1 MKKGLL
7 FVAWLLILSACSIYK
22 EPQFKELSGYKLTKI
37 EGNEIR
43 FNVEGIISNPN
54 WYAIKIKKSSLDIFI
69 ENKKFGV
76 ISLDNKIK
84 IKSKRDNNLSVPI
97 TLIMEPGSM
106 VKMMGWAL
114 RDSLSMEIKGPLK
127 AGVFFI
133 NHKFP
138 VQFTKN
144 FSSKAII
151 KNLFKSP

>member
-7 FVAWLLILSACSIYK
+7 FLAWLLILSACSIYK
-22 EPQFKELSGYKLTKI
+22 EPEFKELSGYKLTKI

-43 FNVEGIISNPN
+43 FNVEGLVSNPN
-54 WYAIKIKKSSLDIFI
+54 WYALKMKKSSLDIFI

-76 ISLDNKIK
+76 LELEEKLK
-84 IKSKRDNNLSVPI
+84 IKSKRDNNISVPI

>member
-7 FVAWLLILSACSIYK
+7 FLAWLLILSACSIYK
-22 EPQFKELSGYKLTKI
+22 EPEFKELSGYKLTKI
-37 EGNEIR
+37 DGNEIH

-54 WYAIKIKKSSLDIFI
+54 WYALKMKKSSLDVFI

-76 ISLDNKIK
+76 LQLEDKLK
-84 IKSKRDNNLSVPI
+84 IKSKRDNNLSVPM

-114 RDSLSMEIKGPLK
+114 RDSLSIEIKGPLK
-127 AGVFFI
+127 AGAFFI
-133 NHKFP
+133 YHKFP
-138 VQFTKN
+138 VQFTKSI
-144 FSSKAII
+144 SSKNII

>member
-22 EPQFKELSGYKLTKI
+22 EPEFKELNGYKLT
-37 EGNEIR
+37 EMDGNNIR
-43 FNVEGIISNPN
+43 FNVDGIISNPN
-54 WYAIKIKKSSLDIFI
+54 WYAIKIKKSSLAIYI

-97 TLIMEPGSM
+97 TLVLEPGAM
-106 VKMMGWAL
+106 VKMMGMAF
-114 RDSLSMEIKGPLK
+114 RDSISMEIKGPIK
-127 AGVFFI
+127 AGVCFI
-133 NHKFP
+133 YHKFP

-144 FSSKAII
+144 VSSKAII
-151 KNLFKSP
+151 KNLFTSP

>member
-37 EGNEIR
+37 DGNEIH

-54 WYAIKIKKSSLDIFI
+54 WYALKMKKSSLDVFI

-76 ISLDNKIK
+76 LQLEDKLK

-97 TLIMEPGSM
+97 TLILEPGSM
-106 VKMMGWAL
+106 VKMMGWAV
-114 RDSLSMEIKGPLK
+114 RDSISIEIKGPLK

-133 NHKFP
+133 YHKFP
-138 VQFTKN
+138 VQFTQSI
-144 FSSKAII
+144 SSKNII

>member
-54 WYAIKIKKSSLDIFI
+54 WYAIKIKKSSLDVFI

>member
-54 WYAIKIKKSSLDIFI
+54 WYAIKIKKSSLDVFI

-114 RDSLSMEIKGPLK
+114 RDSLSMELKGPLK

>member
-22 EPQFKELSGYKLTKI
+22 EPEFKELSGYKLTKI

-54 WYAIKIKKSSLDIFI
+54 WYAIKIKKSSLDVFI

-114 RDSLSMEIKGPLK
+114 RDSLSIEIKGPLK
-127 AGVFFI
+127 AGSFFI
-133 NHKFP
+133 YHKFP

>member
-22 EPQFKELSGYKLTKI
+22 EPEFKELSGYKLTKI
-37 EGNEIR
+37 EGNEIH
-43 FNVEGIISNPN
+43 FNVEGIVSNPN
-54 WYAIKIKKSSLDIFI
+54 WYALKTKKSSLDVFI

-97 TLIMEPGSM
+97 SLVLEPGSM
-106 VKMMGWAL
+106 VKMMGMAF
-114 RDSLSMEIKGPLK
+114 RDSISMEIKGPLK

-133 NHKFP
+133 YHKFP
-138 VQFTKN
+138 VQFSKN
-144 FSSKAII
+144 VSSKAII
-151 KNLFKSP
+151 KNLFTSP

>member
-22 EPQFKELSGYKLTKI
+22 EPEFKEFSGYKLTKI
-37 EGNEIR
+37 EGNEIH
-43 FNVEGIISNPN
+43 FNVEGIVSNPN
-54 WYAIKIKKSSLDIFI
+54 WYALKMKKSSMDVFI

-97 TLIMEPGSM
+97 SLVLEPGSM
-106 VKMMGWAL
+106 VKMMGMAF
-114 RDSLSMEIKGPLK
+114 RDSISMEIKGPLK

-133 NHKFP
+133 YHKFP
-138 VQFTKN
+138 VQFSKN
-144 FSSKAII
+144 VSSKAII
-151 KNLFKSP
+151 KNLFTSP

>member
-7 FVAWLLILSACSIYK
+7 FLAWLLILSACSIYK
-22 EPQFKELSGYKLTKI
+22 EPEFKELSGYKLTKI

-54 WYAIKIKKSSLDIFI
+54 WYAIKIKKSSLDVFI

>member
-22 EPQFKELSGYKLTKI
+22 EPEFKELSGYKLTKI

-54 WYAIKIKKSSLDIFI
+54 WYAIKIKKSSLDVFI

-97 TLIMEPGSM
+97 TLILEPGSM
-106 VKMMGWAL
+106 VKMMGMAF
-114 RDSLSMEIKGPLK
+114 RDSISMEIKGPLK

>member
-54 WYAIKIKKSSLDIFI
+54 WYAIKIKKSSLDVFI

-97 TLIMEPGSM
+97 TL
-106 VKMMGWAL
+106 MGMAF
-114 RDSLSMEIKGPLK
+114 RDSISMEIKGPLK